1 MKKHIVLLLL
11 LLVSTITLAQKN
23 EKIKGSKTV
32 TIEQKLISDFDTLE
46 VGDNIELFLDKGEKS
61 ELKIEADDNLHSIIK
76 IDFSENTL
84 RLSTTQK
91 VVNFKK
97 LIVRVTYSN
106 SLKTVISRDESTVNA
121 IQEIQLE
128 NITFNSFDESKLNL
142 NVNSKNFK
150 LVSEDKSK
158 TELNLKSESA
168 TIELSKNSILKAL
181 IASFELKC
189 DLYQKSTANLEG
201 DVTNATIRLDNN
213 SNFIGEKLIVKEAE
227 LIAESYSNC
236 SINANTNLS
245 IDASGGS
252 EIKIFGEQKIEIKKL
267 IDSATLIKKPTK

>member
-1 MKKHIVLLLL
+1 MKKYTVLLLL

-46 VGDNIELFLDKGEKS
+46 VGDNIEIFLDKGEKS

-76 IDFSENTL
+76 IDISENTL

-168 TIELSKNSILKAL
+168 TIELSKNAVLKAL

-213 SNFIGEKLIVKEAE
+213 SNFIGEKLILKEAE